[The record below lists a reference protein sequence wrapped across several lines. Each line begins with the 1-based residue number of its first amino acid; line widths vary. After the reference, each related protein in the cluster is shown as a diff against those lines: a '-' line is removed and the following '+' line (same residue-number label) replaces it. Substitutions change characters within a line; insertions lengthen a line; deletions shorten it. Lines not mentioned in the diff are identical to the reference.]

1 MNANMVV
8 TQSVS
13 ESRMMLRRRETVFF
27 SVLLPAMFMLL
38 FGSIY
43 GRIKDGSGVAVI
55 NYLLPGYLVMAVMSV
70 SFISLGSTTANERQ
84 YSILKR
90 LGATPLPRAV
100 LMFGKIA
107 AISLVVA
114 GAVIVLLT
122 LGIALYGVTIKGS
135 PLDLAAI
142 VLLGILVF
150 ATIGLMV
157 GGMVKAE
164 AAPAILNAVYF
175 PLLFLGGAL
184 LPLNQMPDWLQ
195 QIARILPSYYFTNA
209 LIDVMVKGHTLP
221 EVWPNLAA
229 MMAWGVG
236 AILVA
241 SRTFKWE

>member
-8 TQSVS
+8 AQSVS
-13 ESRMMLRRRETVFF
+13 ESRMMLRRREVVFF

-38 FGSIY
+38 FGSIF
-43 GRIKDGSGVAVI
+43 GRIKDENGITVI

-70 SFISLGSTTANERQ
+70 SFISLGNMTANEREN
-84 YSILKR
+84 SILKR
-90 LGATPLPRAV
+90 LGATPLSRAV
-100 LMFGKIA
+100 LIFGKIA
-107 AISLVVA
+107 AITLVVTA
-114 GAVIVLLT
+114 AVIVLLA
-122 LGIALYGVTIKGS
+122 LGIVFYGVTIKGS
-135 PLDLAAI
+135 PLDIAAI

-195 QIARILPSYYFTNA
+195 QIAKILPSYHFTNA
-209 LIDVMVKGHTLP
+209 LIDVMVRGRTLP
-221 EVWPNLAA
+221 DVWPNLVA
-229 MMAWGVG
+229 MLAWGVG

>member
-1 MNANMVV
+1 MNTNMVI

-38 FGSIY
+38 FGSIF
-43 GRIKDGSGVAVI
+43 GHEKDENGITVI

-70 SFISLGSTTANERQ
+70 SFISLGIITANERQ
-84 YSILKR
+84 NSILKR

-100 LMFGKIA
+100 MIFGKIA
-107 AISLVVA
+107 AIGLVVT
-114 GAVIVLLT
+114 GAVTVLLG
-122 LGIALYGVTIKGS
+122 LAIVFYGVKIQGN
-135 PLDLAAI
+135 PLAIAAI
-142 VLLGILVF
+142 VILGILVF
-150 ATIGLMV
+150 ATIGLMI
-157 GGMVKAE
+157 GGAVKAE

-184 LPLNQMPDWLQ
+184 LPLTQMPDWLQ
-195 QIARILPSYYFTNA
+195 QVARLLPSYHFTNA
-209 LIDVMVKGHTLP
+209 LIEVMVRGQSLVD
-221 EVWPNLAA
+221 VWPNMAA
-229 MMAWGVG
+229 MVAWGVG

>member
-1 MNANMVV
+1 MNANMVI

-13 ESRMMLRRRETVFF
+13 ESRMMLRRREVVFF

-38 FGSIY
+38 FGSIF
-43 GRIKDGSGVAVI
+43 GHIKDENGIAVI

-70 SFISLGSTTANERQ
+70 SFISLGIMTANEREN
-84 YSILKR
+84 SILKR

-100 LMFGKIA
+100 LIFGKIA
-107 AISLVVA
+107 AIVLVVVA
-114 GAVIVLLT
+114 AVIVLLA
-122 LGIALYGVTIKGS
+122 LGMAFYGVTINGS
-135 PLDLAAI
+135 PLDIAAI

-150 ATIGLMV
+150 ATIGLTV

-195 QIARILPSYYFTNA
+195 QIAKILPSYHFTNA
-209 LIDVMVKGHTLP
+209 LIEIMVKGHTLP
-221 EVWPNLAA
+221 DVWPNLAV
-229 MMAWGVG
+229 MLAWGVG